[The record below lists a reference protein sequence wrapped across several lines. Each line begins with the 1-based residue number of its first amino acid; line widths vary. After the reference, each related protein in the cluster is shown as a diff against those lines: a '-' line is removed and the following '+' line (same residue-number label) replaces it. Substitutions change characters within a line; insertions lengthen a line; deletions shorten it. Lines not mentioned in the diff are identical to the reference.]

1 MILTS
6 KAEFPVTFGEITIPK
21 GQDHLT
27 AEERDEGYVS
37 TLTLSDDQLATLKL
51 DADFVGMV
59 IKGDYTLSAKPQT

>member
-27 AEERDEGYVS
+27 AEERDEGYVGFFRLLNAIGS
-37 TLTLSDDQLATLKL
+37 QPVVYEGKA
-51 DADFVGMV
+51 VR
-59 IKGDYTLSAKPQT
+59 